1 MHSLLLQHIFSQI
14 IDFDLYWL
22 HDFTCKKFKSLHFT
36 FGVSIFSL
44 NLLGN
49 FIQDWKLGQDK
60 HGYIEP
66 NDI

>member
-1 MHSLLLQHIFSQI
+1 MQHIFSQI
-14 IDFDLYWL
+14 IDFDLYLNQRL